1 MLCSPGAGLPVL
13 STERV
18 TQSPLPSS
26 PASGLRGSWRRAR
39 VCPGVLWGS
48 RPGLRHADWL
58 WAWSP
63 SLALNSTFTS
73 SPPGPTGTSARC
85 LAAGLP
91 GNLSA
96 QAQGSLMFSDELRFW
111 GALLG
116 GGHPGFLFG
125 AQSWHRLKSSVPNS
139 RAAEPRHSLT
149 QVLCVGILPF
159 GKNSRPPWLGASH

>member
-1 MLCSPGAGLPVL
+1 MEPQLGVEFHIHVL
-13 STERV
+13 T
-18 TQSPLPSS
+18 
-26 PASGLRGSWRRAR
+26 
-39 VCPGVLWGS
+39 S
-48 RPGLRHADWL
+48 RPHGDV
-58 WAWSP
+58 S
-63 SLALNSTFTS
+63 SLSGRGA
-73 SPPGPTGTSARC
+73 PR
-85 LAAGLP
+85 
-91 GNLSA
+91 NLSA